1 MREAYLQGAI
11 LRALRKRGGWWVK
24 YHAGPRYSTGGVPD
38 ILGAYRGLFVAMEVK
53 VEDAR
58 VTPLQAATQQEMR
71 QKGKAIVVVVRSVKQ
86 ALKVLDAIDEYV
98 DEYVHTTRE
107 ERSQDGEEAS

>member
-1 MREAYLQGAI
+1 MRVDNLQGVI

-53 VEDAR
+53 TDR
-58 VTPLQAATQQEMR
+58 GRLTPPSRHTAGNAPE
-71 QKGKAIVVVVRSVKQ
+71 GKSHRGVV
-86 ALKVLDAIDEYV
+86 
-98 DEYVHTTRE
+98 
-107 ERSQDGEEAS
+107 

>member
-1 MREAYLQGAI
+1 M
-11 LRALRKRGGWWVK
+11 
-24 YHAGPRYSTGGVPD
+24 
-38 ILGAYRGLFVAMEVK
+38 LFRS
-53 VEDAR
+53 R

-71 QKGKAIVVVVRSVKQ
+71 QKGKAIVVVVRSVNQ
-86 ALKVLDAIDEYV
+86 ALKVLDTI